1 MEILSKLWVAMTTEN
16 ETIINILLILFL
28 FIEIPITMQIFL
40 TIFNVRSTVKQKLS
54 YLALTV
60 PIGAFCV
67 FFIPK
72 PYSNIIT
79 MVTAPFIIMGVFKMN
94 FFKALLSE
102 FFSIAIITVL
112 EIAPCKNLFLH
123 FPYRL

>member
-60 PIGAFCV
+60 PIWSLLCFL
-67 FFIPK
+67 
-72 PYSNIIT
+72 YSKTI
-79 MVTAPFIIMGVFKMN
+79 
-94 FFKALLSE
+94 
-102 FFSIAIITVL
+102 
-112 EIAPCKNLFLH
+112 
-123 FPYRL
+123 

>member
-1 MEILSKLWVAMTTEN
+1 MEILSNLWVAMTTEN

-60 PIGAFCV
+60 EPFV
-67 FFIPK
+67 F
-72 PYSNIIT
+72 S
-79 MVTAPFIIMGVFKMN
+79 
-94 FFKALLSE
+94 
-102 FFSIAIITVL
+102 
-112 EIAPCKNLFLH
+112 LFQNH
-123 FPYRL
+123 IVI

>member
-54 YLALTV
+54 YLAL
-60 PIGAFCV
+60 
-67 FFIPK
+67 
-72 PYSNIIT
+72 N
-79 MVTAPFIIMGVFKMN
+79 
-94 FFKALLSE
+94 E
-102 FFSIAIITVL
+102 FL
-112 EIAPCKNLFLH
+112 
-123 FPYRL
+123 

>member
-54 YLALTV
+54 YLALNR
-60 PIGAFCV
+60 AYWSLLCFL
-67 FFIPK
+67 
-72 PYSNIIT
+72 YS
-79 MVTAPFIIMGVFKMN
+79 
-94 FFKALLSE
+94 KA
-102 FFSIAIITVL
+102 I
-112 EIAPCKNLFLH
+112 
-123 FPYRL
+123 

>member
-60 PIGAFCV
+60 PIGAYWSLLCFL
-67 FFIPK
+67 
-72 PYSNIIT
+72 YSKTI
-79 MVTAPFIIMGVFKMN
+79 
-94 FFKALLSE
+94 
-102 FFSIAIITVL
+102 
-112 EIAPCKNLFLH
+112 
-123 FPYRL
+123 

>member
-54 YLALTV
+54 YLAQPCLLE
-60 PIGAFCV
+60 PFV
-67 FFIPK
+67 F
-72 PYSNIIT
+72 S
-79 MVTAPFIIMGVFKMN
+79 
-94 FFKALLSE
+94 
-102 FFSIAIITVL
+102 
-112 EIAPCKNLFLH
+112 LFQNH
-123 FPYRL
+123 IVI